1 MLQITGLKVVA
12 IGDLHFDDVYQ
23 GRHISYWENV
33 IDVTERIRAIIATE
47 KPDVVLYVGD
57 LIGVRRGVAT
67 LRDRN
72 ALLYL
77 IQFLK
82 EHPNV
87 VILKGNHD
95 YGEVSDYEFLAQ
107 IGVFKSSKQI
117 NNVIELTHPRA
128 IKPVYI
134 HCIDYG
140 QEYEPIQ
147 IREDAYNIGAVHNE
161 FYVNGKEFAINS
173 KGAIELSSMKN
184 FFGLDLIAS
193 GHIHEPSALI
203 DFNFQDGFD
212 SAFVNLGCPTRP
224 KHNEMYNHTWYL
236 VLEFQPTEGT
246 ESYDLGMRLEA
257 LNLKAYHEVFRPKED
272 FLEEQEDE
280 DLDEFSGIQK
290 GRLAEIL
297 GSLVTTNMGSDDF
310 FAQIDSIPI
319 ASPQSKD
326 MAKQYLRK
334 AMNS

>member
-1 MLQITGLKVVA
+1 MLKVIGKKIVK
-12 IGDLHFDDVYQ
+12 IGDLHYDDVYQ
-23 GRHISYWENV
+23 GRHVSYWENV
-33 IDVTERIRAIIATE
+33 MDVTERIRAVIATE
-47 KPDVVLYVGD
+47 KPDLVIYMGD

-77 IQFLK
+77 IKFLK

-87 VILKGNHD
+87 VVLKGNHD
-95 YGEVSDYEFLAQ
+95 YGEVSDYEFLAE
-107 IGVFKSSKQI
+107 IGAFKSSRQI
-117 NNVIELTHPRA
+117 NNIVELSHPNA
-128 IKPVYI
+128 SKPVYV

-140 QEYEPIQ
+140 QEYEPITIQ
-147 IREDAYNIGAVHNE
+147 ENGYNVGAVHNE
-161 FYVNGKEFAINS
+161 FYVQGKEFAITS
-173 KGAIELSSMKN
+173 KGAIELTTMKN

-224 KHNEMYNHTWYL
+224 KHNEMYDHTWYL
-236 VLEFQPTEGT
+236 VLEFQEAEEGVL
-246 ESYDLGMRLEA
+246 DLGFRLEA
-257 LNLKAYHEVFRPKED
+257 LTLKPYNQVFRPKED
-272 FLEEQEDE
+272 FLEELEED
-280 DLDEFSGIQK
+280 DMDDFTGVQK
-290 GRLAEIL
+290 GKLAEIL

-310 FAQIDSIPI
+310 FSQIDNILV
-319 ASPQSKD
+319 ASPESKD